1 MGLWSYSTRRKS
13 VLRSTILAAE
23 RDIPLQ
29 YGLFGALESALETAD
44 FVVLIGNRRGVP
56 VLQFVP
62 KRKAGFIG

>member
-29 YGLFGALESALETAD
+29 YGLFGGWRAAHEAAD
-44 FVVLIGNRRGVP
+44 FRCVYRESRGVP
-56 VLQFVP
+56 VLRLVP